1 MKITYRRL
9 LFAFLYLA
17 SLVVVAAIAAYLGRN
32 LTGIGPIP
40 TRSAFA
46 GRLPSSSDGDWR
58 RVQSFYMT
66 NRATDDEAT
75 FQGQGSR
82 LGSAISAGT
91 FDVRISPHM
100 PITPRVWFDT
110 QHMEWVA
117 RKE

>member
-1 MKITYRRL
+1 MKIMYRRL
-9 LFAFLYLA
+9 LFAGLYVA
-17 SLVVVAAIAAYLGRN
+17 SLAVVGAIGAYLGRN

-46 GRLPSSSDGDWR
+46 GRLPSTPDGDQR
-58 RVQSFYMT
+58 RYQFFYAT

-75 FQGQGSR
+75 FQGQGNR